1 MTPLAKQSFMHV
13 AEVIDG
19 WRVFPR
25 LFLAACLIWT
35 MDITHILLAWY
46 TKLPSAERSLE
57 ASGFASIVFLAVF
70 GYLKMVFDVYVK
82 SGRDWTVP
90 VSSTTVT
97 SVSTQQTS
105 INP

>member
-70 GYLKMVFDVYVK
+70 GFLKLVYDTYAK
-82 SGRDWTVP
+82 TGRDWTAT
-90 VSSTTVT
+90 STATT
-97 SVSTQQTS
+97 SVTTTS
-105 INP
+105 VTPER